1 MLIVQWAMINEHQ
14 QRKGDWI
21 MAKKVFGLL
30 IVSFLLVLVFS
41 PSLPAAEIGKGVK
54 ITYLGHSA
62 FKLVSPQGVV
72 LYLDPFLKNN
82 PMTPPAL
89 KEVDKADLILP
100 THGHGDHLGDT
111 VSIAQ
116 KTNASVVAMNEL
128 GIYLTKKG
136 LKNVVRMSKGGS
148 YTAKGIRIT
157 MVNAQHSSS
166 VVEGDQVIY
175 TGEPAGFI
183 IRFENGFTVYHAG
196 DTAVMADMKI
206 FGDLYKPNLAFL
218 PIGSRYTM
226 DPQEAAYAC
235 QLLRPQYVVPMH
247 YGTWPVLTGT
257 PDDFV
262 GRMKDQPQVKVIVM
276 KPGQTIE

>member
-1 MLIVQWAMINEHQ
+1 M
-14 QRKGDWI
+14 D
-21 MAKKVFGLL
+21 KKVWGVLTLFFVLA
-30 IVSFLLVLVFS
+30 LVFFS

-72 LYLDPFLKNN
+72 IYIDPYLKDN
-82 PMTPPAL
+82 PQTPADQ

-166 VVEGDQVIY
+166 VIEGDQIIY

-206 FGDLYKPNLAFL
+206 LGDIYKPNLAFL
-218 PIGSRYTM
+218 PVGSHFTM
-226 DPQEAAYAC
+226 DPREAAYAC
-235 QLLRPQYVVPMH
+235 QLLRPQFAIPMH
-247 YGTWPVLTGT
+247 YKTFPVLTGT
-257 PDDFV
+257 PEAFTQE
-262 GRMKDQPQVKVIVM
+262 MKDQPGVKVIVM
-276 KPGQTIE
+276 NPGQTIE

>member
-1 MLIVQWAMINEHQ
+1 MV
-14 QRKGDWI
+14 
-21 MAKKVFGLL
+21 KKVLGVLT
-30 IVSFLLVLVFS
+30 VSFLLALVFFS
-41 PSLPAAEIGKGVK
+41 PSLPAAEIGKGLK

-72 LYLDPFLKNN
+72 IYLDPFLKNN
-82 PMTPPAL
+82 PKTPADR
-89 KEVDKADLILP
+89 KEVDEADLVLV

-111 VSIAQ
+111 VAIAQ

-166 VVEGDQVIY
+166 VIEGDQVIY

-183 IRFENGFTVYHAG
+183 IRFESGFTVYHAG

-218 PIGSRYTM
+218 PIGSHFTM

-235 QLLRPQYVVPMH
+235 KLLRPQYVVPMH

-257 PDDFV
+257 AAEF
-262 GRMKDQPQVKVIVM
+262 GRLLEEQPEVKLIVM
-276 KPGQTIE
+276 SPGQTIE

>member
-1 MLIVQWAMINEHQ
+1 M
-14 QRKGDWI
+14 D
-21 MAKKVFGLL
+21 KKVW
-30 IVSFLLVLVFS
+30 SVLTVFFILALFFFS

-54 ITYLGHSA
+54 ITFLGQSA
-62 FKLVSPQGVV
+62 FRLVSPQGVII
-72 LYLDPFLKNN
+72 YIDPFLKNN
-82 PMTPPAL
+82 PKTPADQ
-89 KEVDKADLILP
+89 KEVDRADLILL

-128 GIYLTKKG
+128 GIYLTQKG
-136 LKNVVRMSKGGS
+136 VKNAVRMNKGGNI
-148 YTAKGIRIT
+148 TVKGIRIT
-157 MVNAQHSSS
+157 LVNAEHSSS
-166 VVEGDQVIY
+166 VTGEGKVIY

-183 IRFENGFTVYHAG
+183 VRFENGFTVYHAG

-218 PIGSRYTM
+218 PIGSHFTM
-226 DPQEAAYAC
+226 DPREAAYAC

-257 PDDFV
+257 ADDFI
-262 GRMKDQPQVKVIVM
+262 GRMKDQPQVKVMVM
-276 KPGQTIE
+276 KPGQMIE

>member
-1 MLIVQWAMINEHQ
+1 M
-14 QRKGDWI
+14 G
-21 MAKKVFGLL
+21 KKVWGVLT
-30 IVSFLLVLVFS
+30 VSFLLALVFFS

-72 LYLDPFLKNN
+72 IYIDPYLKNN
-82 PMTPPAL
+82 PQTPADQ
-89 KEVDKADLILP
+89 KEVDKADMILP

-111 VSIAQ
+111 LAIAQ
-116 KTNASVVAMNEL
+116 KTNASVVAMAEL
-128 GIYLTKKG
+128 ATYLTKKG
-136 LKNVVRMSKGGS
+136 LKNVVRMNKGGS

-166 VVEGDQVIY
+166 VTEGDQIIY
-175 TGEPAGFI
+175 TGEPGGFI

-206 FGDLYKPNLAFL
+206 FGDIYKPNLAFL
-218 PIGSRYTM
+218 PIGSHFTM

-235 QLLRPQYVVPMH
+235 QLLRPQFAIPMH
-247 YGTWPVLTGT
+247 YKTFPVLTGT
-257 PDDFV
+257 PEGFIQA
-262 GRMKDQPQVKVIVM
+262 MKEQPGVKVIVM
-276 KPGQTIE
+276 NPGQTIE

>member
-1 MLIVQWAMINEHQ
+1 MV
-14 QRKGDWI
+14 
-21 MAKKVFGLL
+21 KKVFGLL

-116 KTNASVVAMNEL
+116 KTNAPVVAMNEL

-148 YTAKGIRIT
+148 YTVKGIRIT

-166 VVEGDQVIY
+166 VVEGDQIIY

-183 IRFENGFTVYHAG
+183 LRFENGFTVYHAG